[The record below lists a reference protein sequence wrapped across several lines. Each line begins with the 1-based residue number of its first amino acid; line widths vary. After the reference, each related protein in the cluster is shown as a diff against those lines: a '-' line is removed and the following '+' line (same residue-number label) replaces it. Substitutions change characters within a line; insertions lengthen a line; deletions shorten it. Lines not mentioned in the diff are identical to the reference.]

1 MGVLARILMFPSVQR
16 KLEAFSK
23 LDSLAKEGAEFEYG
37 SIHLY
42 NEKYGLDVKI
52 KLLFKALKQG
62 RLQSGDLSD
71 IYIIP
76 LDVPVEHESLEG
88 KFDVKERR
96 EVYLVHFVDP
106 QLENLA
112 VISTEHGSKTL
123 SQALK
128 ALQKIAFTPLESYIE
143 LPSGSKGIKVLKELG
158 DIGWVYVDEIPDAHL
173 KGAGLHGTKLQ
184 YSEILEDLTSRGG
197 KIKAAV
203 IHHSQRDVKIIVS
216 ERGSIYS
223 QQNIDIVTI
232 ARILKDIIPIMNK
245 HGLIRKRS

>member
-143 LPSGSKGIKVLKELG
+143 LPSG
-158 DIGWVYVDEIPDAHL
+158 P
-173 KGAGLHGTKLQ
+173 
-184 YSEILEDLTSRGG
+184 
-197 KIKAAV
+197 
-203 IHHSQRDVKIIVS
+203 
-216 ERGSIYS
+216 RGSRFS
-223 QQNIDIVTI
+223 E
-232 ARILKDIIPIMNK
+232 
-245 HGLIRKRS
+245 S